1 MRLESTMTWNGYARP
16 ATQSTRLLSVS
27 GIVIQLQRFIP
38 APALMHHASADQ
50 FARASAR
57 LRCWRHMETDAII
70 RRAAQVATAAD
81 AGRRIGSLLIMAFT
95 VATLTAAAAI
105 IHHEGR
111 GELREYQ
118 QR

>member
-1 MRLESTMTWNGYARP
+1 
-16 ATQSTRLLSVS
+16 
-27 GIVIQLQRFIP
+27 
-38 APALMHHASADQ
+38 
-50 FARASAR
+50 
-57 LRCWRHMETDAII
+57 METDAII

-105 IHHEGR
+105 IHHESR